1 MPRKK
6 YIVDLNEE
14 ERQMLKEMTS
24 KGEIKAR
31 KMKRAQLL
39 LKADEGMS
47 DPEIM
52 TALGVSRPMVERV
65 RKRFVEGGL
74 GRALNDAPRPGQKR
88 KLDGRAEAHLVAM
101 ACSDAPEGHDHWSLR
116 LLAGRLVELG
126 VVESICHETVRQT
139 LKKTI

>member
-31 KMKRAQLL
+31 KMRRAQLL

>member
-6 YIVDLNEE
+6 YIVNLNEE
-14 ERQMLKEMTS
+14 ESQMLKEMTS

-52 TALGVSRPMVERV
+52 AALGVSRPMVERV

-74 GRALNDAPRPGQKR
+74 DRALNDAPRPGQKR
-88 KLDGRAEAHLVAM
+88 KLDGRAEAHLVAL

-116 LLAGRLVELG
+116 LLAGRLVELS
-126 VVESICHETVRQT
+126 VVESISHETVRQT